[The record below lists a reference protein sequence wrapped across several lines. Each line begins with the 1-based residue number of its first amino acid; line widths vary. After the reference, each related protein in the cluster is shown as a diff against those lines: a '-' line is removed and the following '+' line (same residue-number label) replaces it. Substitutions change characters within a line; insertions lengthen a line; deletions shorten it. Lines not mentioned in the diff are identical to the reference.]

1 MLYKMERK
9 LGKYAIPHL
18 INYFLIGYGIGY
30 VLLLVSRLVG
40 FNIISYLTLE
50 PYYIIHNLQLW
61 RLITWV
67 IMPPSSGSGFMGI
80 FFMLIMMFFYYQL
93 GNTLEATWGTFKF
106 NLYMFGGVLFT
117 VIGAF
122 IGYGIYTLISGS
134 PEQVIGIGN
143 YVSTNYLNMS
153 IFLAFALCYP
163 DMRVLFMF
171 IIPIKMKWMAII
183 YVVITGYEVIVNL
196 MNRNWIVCIMI
207 VASLLN
213 FGLFWLTTRNYQ
225 SSSAGRSSGG
235 WNPFGAGSR
244 SSGARRTKNG
254 FHSNG
259 QGAGFR
265 PFNGTGASSD
275 STSQGSSNPSRSRN
289 QPVARHKCA
298 ICGRTDITDPNMT
311 FRFCSKCNGNYE
323 YCQEHIFTHMHKK

>member
-18 INYFLIGYGIGY
+18 INYFLIGYAIGY
-30 VLLLVSRLVG
+30 LLMLVSRLAGV
-40 FNIISYLTLE
+40 NLLSYLTLE

-67 IMPPSSGSGFMGI
+67 LMPPSSGSGFMGI

-93 GNTLEATWGTFKF
+93 GNTLEATWGAFKF
-106 NLYMFGGVLFT
+106 NLYMFGGVIFT

-122 IGYGIYTLISGS
+122 IGYAIYVGLAGDAG
-134 PEQVIGIGN
+134 QVIGIGN

-163 DMRVLFMF
+163 NMQVLFMF
-171 IIPIKMKWMAII
+171 IIPIKMKWMALI
-183 YVVITGYEVIVNL
+183 YAVITGYEVVVNL
-196 MNRNWIVCIMI
+196 ISHNWIVCIMI
-207 VASLLN
+207 VASLFN
-213 FGLFWLTTRNYQ
+213 FGLFWLTTRNFN
-225 SSSAGRSSGG
+225 SSSAGNSSSN
-235 WNPFGAGSR
+235 WSPFGARGRNSNT
-244 SSGARRTKNG
+244 RRTKNG
-254 FHSNG
+254 YHSNG
-259 QGAGFR
+259 GGAGFR
-265 PFNGTGASSD
+265 PFNGTGSEQQSA
-275 STSQGSSNPSRSRN
+275 SNPNRSKN

-323 YCQEHIFTHMHKK
+323 YCQEHIYTHMHKK